1 MYINYPLRRIDKRL
15 QDVQSFRNLSKVN
28 QKILLSQK
36 GMRERL
42 KITIYLN
49 KQRQESSK
57 CDKTYKFTDL

>member
-28 QKILLSQK
+28 QNFLSQK

-49 KQRQESSK
+49 KQRQES
-57 CDKTYKFTDL
+57 LQM